1 MRRSY
6 NAMTAFFEVDM
17 DYYIKQS
24 ITAKEFSCIADKCP
38 ATCCSGW
45 SVIWTAEE
53 IEKLKMVCQGELYE
67 RCEKAFPVADKY
79 SAVKMNEE
87 DLCPFLSDGLCEI
100 HRQLGQE
107 YLSYTCRQYPV
118 ITRLTGN
125 EFIKSCKTTCY
136 AVAERLL
143 RDEDSMQLIK
153 EKATENSISAIIT
166 SENSIRSRSI
176 TETLETILWDDG
188 ITLKDAMLKF
198 AEAAGIAKNG
208 AVAELN
214 DVFEDIFGWKLILSD
229 DTEKECEDKFDNIC
243 SSAVR
248 NIVKSLFMEWRII
261 GWSEM
266 ISAAENIFVFIFS
279 AAAVIKAYMGAITL
293 ASSKEELICTVSDI
307 AGVLYSDSTIAE
319 RIAGYLSDN
328 KLMNIDFVSYI
339 LK

>member
-1 MRRSY
+1 
-6 NAMTAFFEVDM
+6 MTAIFEVDM
-17 DYYIKQS
+17 DYCIKQS

-53 IEKLKMVCQGELYE
+53 IKKLKMVCKGELYE
-67 RCEKAFPVADKY
+67 ICEKAFSVADKC
-79 SAVKMNEE
+79 SAVKMNED

-143 RDEDSMQLIK
+143 RDENSMQLIK

-166 SENSIRSRSI
+166 SESSIRSRNI
-176 TETLETILWDDG
+176 TERLEMILWDDS
-188 ITLKDAMLKF
+188 ITLEDAMLRF
-198 AEAAGIAKNG
+198 AEAAGIAQNG

-214 DVFEDIFGWKLILSD
+214 DVFEDIFGWRLILSD
-229 DTEKECEDKFDNIC
+229 ATKEDADKFDDIC
-243 SSAVR
+243 PSSAR
-248 NIVKSLFMEWRII
+248 NIVRSLFMEWRII

-266 ISAAENIFVFIFS
+266 ISAAENILVFIFS
-279 AAAVIKAYMGAITL
+279 AAVVIKAYMGAV
-293 ASSKEELICTVSDI
+293 AFVSSKEELICTVSDI
-307 AGVLYSDSTIAE
+307 AGVLYSDNSIAE

-328 KLMNIDFVSYI
+328 KLMNLDFVSYI